1 MVNINCK
8 LFRSNNCAFCKKIIA
23 NDGAW
28 PELNK
33 LKEINGHNITF
44 EDVLLTTSTQHIFN
58 KFNAKSYPRIYVEY
72 NDKIYM
78 AVRGNQK
85 FDTCVEL
92 IKKAIDIV
100 LLDDAKFK
108 EAKDKQDIELD
119 PGSDINMLKRFV
131 QQPLIRSAYSEFVR
145 SQSGRK

>member
-28 PELNK
+28 SELNK

-72 NDKIYM
+72 NDKRFM

-85 FDTCVEL
+85 FENCLEL
-92 IKKAIDIV
+92 IKNAIDIV
-100 LLDDAKFK
+100 LWDDEKFK
-108 EAKDKQDIELD
+108 VAKDKQDIELD
-119 PGSDINMLKRFV
+119 PSNDINMLKKFV
-131 QQPLIRSAYSEFVR
+131 QQPFIRSAYSEFVK

>member
-8 LFRSNNCAFCKKIIA
+8 LFRSTNCGFCKKIIA
-23 NDGAW
+23 DDGAW

-33 LKEINGHNITF
+33 LKEINGHNVVF
-44 EDVLLTTSTQHIFN
+44 EDILLSPKTQHMFN
-58 KFNAKSYPRIYVEY
+58 KFNAKSYPRIYVELG
-72 NDKIYM
+72 DKHYM

-85 FDTCVEL
+85 YETCVEL

-108 EAKDKQDIELD
+108 EAKDKQDRELD

-131 QQPLIRSAYSEFVR
+131 QQPFIRSAYSEFVR